1 MTDEPRA
8 GQGSV
13 LVVGSINVDL
23 VVSTSFLPAR
33 GETVVGGRFSQHHG
47 GKGANQA
54 VAAARM
60 GAAVSFV
67 GAVGSDAYGSEAL
80 GELLTEGIDVSRVQ
94 VLAGES
100 TGIAL
105 IVVDKQGQNQIA
117 VASGAN
123 ARVDGAL
130 VSRALAAGAAAPTS
144 AISTAGPGAFL
155 ANLEV
160 RDDAVVAGARYARER
175 GMKVIVNPAPA
186 RALNSELI
194 TLSPILVPNEVE
206 AEALTGEHD
215 PQMAARLLSGRTGAP
230 VIVTLGAR
238 GVIVVRPE
246 GVQPVTPPYAEVV
259 DTTGAG
265 DAFCG
270 ALAAELACG
279 STLIDAARIA
289 VRAATMSTEARGA
302 RTAMPRRTMLGA

>member
-1 MTDEPRA
+1 M
-8 GQGSV
+8 
-13 LVVGSINVDL
+13 
-23 VVSTSFLPAR
+23 LPGR
-33 GETVVGGRFSQHHG
+33 GETVVGGKFFQLQG

-60 GAAVSFV
+60 GAAVTFV
-67 GAVGSDAYGSEAL
+67 GAVGDDVYGRDAIEAL
-80 GELLTEGIDVSRVQ
+80 RRDGIDTSRVAT
-94 VLAGES
+94 LAEES

-105 IVVDKQGQNQIA
+105 IVVDQHGQNQIA

-123 ARVDGAL
+123 ARVDARL
-130 VSRALAAGAAAPTS
+130 VTRALTDGYEVVD
-144 AISTAGPGAFL
+144 GPGAYL

-160 RDDAVVAGARYARER
+160 RDDAVLAGARFARER
-175 GMKVIVNPAPA
+175 GMTVIVNPAPA

-194 TLSPILVPNEVE
+194 ALQPILVPNEIE

-215 PQMAARLLSGRTGAP
+215 PQMAGRLLSGRTAAP

-238 GVIVVRPE
+238 GVIVVGPD
-246 GVQPVTPPYAEVV
+246 GAQPITPPYTEVV

-265 DAFCG
+265 DAFAG

-279 STLIDAARIA
+279 SALMDAARLA
-289 VRAATMSTEARGA
+289 VRAASLSTTARGA
-302 RTAMPRRTMLGA
+302 RTAMPTRAMLEA